1 NIGAIHSKY
10 IFTLVQWK
18 IVIFSL
24 YLLFS
29 LCLKVSVTPSRQTLK
44 HYFYLNGS
52 LRLNQSFGVS
62 CDHVTSLRLG
72 TSQSLKISAVRH
84 YLASQAKDH
93 LHVRVC
99 EKTQLN
105 KVVQRDEAETEL
117 ASSTMAVFVIREEG
131 DSLQPPHDIGVVIEG
146 VKVLNRLPS
155 VAHACAMLFGLIYV
169 LNLSYPGELEHTF
182 DALQKLFMEIEP
194 KKMTRKVLSLSVKL

>member
-1 NIGAIHSKY
+1 MLWFVSGQWWVDTSSPPALNPPDLTDFPPYFLISCFHLESSRSRHDIYHWQVTLGLHFVHWKKWNISAIHSKY

-105 KVVQRDEAETEL
+105 KVRARMCFAWWQHIC
-117 ASSTMAVFVIREEG
+117 FWG
-131 DSLQPPHDIGVVIEG
+131 
-146 VKVLNRLPS
+146 N
-155 VAHACAMLFGLIYV
+155 
-169 LNLSYPGELEHTF
+169 
-182 DALQKLFMEIEP
+182 
-194 KKMTRKVLSLSVKL
+194 